1 MKQRFFGKQRLKG
14 SKLLFTMSISQDRL
28 NDIIEESPARLSRL
42 AVESGNV
49 IFGRGS
55 LSVAE
60 SIGGW
65 GSTPFA

>member
-1 MKQRFFGKQRLKG
+1 M
-14 SKLLFTMSISQDRL
+14 LLFTIGISQDRL